1 MKWRYIIMAM
11 VTYTLENL
19 PPESKEVWDR
29 PVVITDED
37 IDCSDIPDLATLK
50 LRPRP
55 LVDRSMYKPV
65 KVTLT
70 CRLDAD
76 IVAWLKQGG
85 KGYQTRLNA
94 LLRRVMT
101 GAHG

>member
-1 MKWRYIIMAM
+1 MAM
-11 VTYTLENL
+11 ATYTFEDL
-19 PPESKEVWDR
+19 PPAGQEVRDR
-29 PVVITDED
+29 APALKDGD
-37 IDCSDIPDLATLK
+37 IDFSDIPDLSTLK

-55 LVDRSMYKPV
+55 LVDRSMYRPV

-76 IVAWLKQGG
+76 IVAWLKQEG

-94 LLRRVMT
+94 ILREAMLNARN
-101 GAHG
+101 

>member
-1 MKWRYIIMAM
+1 
-11 VTYTLENL
+11 
-19 PPESKEVWDR
+19 
-29 PVVITDED
+29 
-37 IDCSDIPDLATLK
+37 
-50 LRPRP
+50 
-55 LVDRSMYKPV
+55 MYKPV

-94 LLRRVMT
+94 LLRQVMLR
-101 GAHG
+101 ANSS

>member
-1 MKWRYIIMAM
+1 MKWRYIIMGMIA
-11 VTYTLENL
+11 YTIEDM
-19 PPESKEVWDR
+19 PPASKEVWDR
-29 PVVITDED
+29 GAVIQDEA
-37 IDCSDIPDLATLK
+37 IDCSDIPDLTTLK
-50 LRPRP
+50 LRPKP
-55 LVDRSMYKPV
+55 IVDRSMYRPV

-94 LLRRVMT
+94 MLRQAMIGSQT
-101 GAHG
+101 